1 MRNWFIFIFV
11 VALIL
16 GWMIPKNF
24 WQFTHDAA
32 QNPLHAGIYDVPKR
46 MGQLDQETPYYKYLI
61 IGETLTGGAA
71 LLRVD
76 DKVPMHI
83 HKNENHFVYI
93 YKGKGRVVLS
103 GVTEEVGPGALLAIP
118 AKVPHSI
125 ERIGDAPLELIVFST
140 PSFDPKATV
149 FLNETK

>member
-1 MRNWFIFIFV
+1 MKKKTIRNLFIFIFV

-93 YKGKGRVVLS
+93 YKGKGRVVFEITARDSIALRTVLNS
-103 GVTEEVGPGALLAIP
+103 ITKMLTVIEKVGGI
-118 AKVPHSI
+118 K
-125 ERIGDAPLELIVFST
+125 
-140 PSFDPKATV
+140 
-149 FLNETK
+149 